1 MDNSYPGIQKF
12 TVPQA
17 GTGTYRIKAYGP
29 GGGQRWGNEIY
40 GAGAIVQGDVQL
52 NGGDTLWVLVG
63 QKSDFY
69 KLKSYGYWTG
79 GSGGT
84 FVAKSIG
91 NDNLST
97 STPLIVAGG
106 GSGHRSS
113 NEKEDNGAMDG
124 WCSTDAQDAATHSG
138 SWNTALV
145 GTDTVETSNAN
156 VALGFGYGGKGGY
169 GGQGGNSGAS
179 GSPSNSLTSKSH
191 TAGGGAGFY
200 GDGRASLD
208 TRGYSGSDA
217 PVPAKAFRNGGR
229 GGLFDPPNWS
239 FTIANNGGFGG
250 GGSGSWG
257 GTGGGGGYSGGGGDP
272 NSGFGGGGGSF
283 CEPGTNG
290 DPNTNGCSCT
300 WGSGTWTSSDTYT
313 GGAGNLDQ
321 GKVEITF
328 ISS

>member
-1 MDNSYPGIQKF
+1 M
-12 TVPQA
+12 
-17 GTGTYRIKAYGP
+17 
-29 GGGQRWGNEIY
+29 
-40 GAGAIVQGDVQL
+40 QGDVQL
-52 NGGDTLWVLVG
+52 NGGDKLWVLVG

-84 FVAKSIG
+84 FVAKG
-91 NDNLST
+91 DNLST

-113 NEKEDNGAMDG
+113 NEKEDQNSAEGHGTGQGTMDG
-124 WCSTDAQDAATHSG
+124 WCKTDAQDALG
-138 SWNTALV
+138 GDWNSWNNPAKV
-145 GTDTVETSNAN
+145 GQDTVSGNN
-156 VALGFGYGGKGGY
+156 DNLKLGFGHGGKGGY

-257 GTGGGGGYSGGGGDP
+257 GTGGGGGSR
-272 NSGFGGGGGSF
+272 NSPRAFSTCNHKATQTSSCSSCNRQCMWSSTSQPHPLGMSR
-283 CEPGTNG
+283 CTC
-290 DPNTNGCSCT
+290 NGCC
-300 WGSGTWTSSDTYT
+300 DRN
-313 GGAGNLDQ
+313 ARRCCCQPRQ
-321 GKVEITF
+321 GRCCRIC
-328 ISS
+328 SLR